1 MTLGVIP
8 GIGGTQRLSRLVGRA
23 RAVDAMLTAS
33 RWAKGTGKGP
43 WGQHV
48 VLRECG
54 GGGGGVAWGVVLV
67 WGPTAKSTGTKL
79 AQAPVHVFMCGMALS
94 RLY

>member
-48 VLRECG
+48 VLQEW
-54 GGGGGVAWGVVLV
+54 GGVAWGVVLV
-67 WGPTAKSTGTKL
+67 WGPTAKSTGPKL